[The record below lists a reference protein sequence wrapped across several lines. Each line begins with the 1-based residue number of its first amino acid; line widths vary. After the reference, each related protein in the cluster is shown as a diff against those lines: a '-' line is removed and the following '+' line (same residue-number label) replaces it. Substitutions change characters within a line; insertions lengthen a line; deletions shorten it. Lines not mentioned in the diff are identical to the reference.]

1 MHINQCQFVLKL
13 MLSTSARELII
24 WQNWS
29 TRLSSSQMERVS
41 SGELWDVSR
50 QNDPALEGRPV
61 WSGLSVR

>member
-1 MHINQCQFVLKL
+1 MQFVLKL

-29 TRLSSSQMERVS
+29 TRLASSQMERVS
-41 SGELWDVSR
+41 SVKLRDVSR
-50 QNDPALEGRPV
+50 QNDLALEGRPV